1 MGQPDTVTYQVGT
14 WDRSMA
20 NSNIDVFLEAPE
32 GSAPILMRR
41 VTGND
46 GSNITQSDISS
57 GVYSIFL
64 LDDQDADSRTAVTG
78 HAAVSLGVVSGWIWD
93 TLQTGDLWNSRDS
106 TGYNFRH
113 QIDISSN
120 AAFTL
125 AGRRYLVEYTLT
137 PSSGQVIVFRFVVD
151 VI

>member
-1 MGQPDTVTYQVGT
+1 
-14 WDRSMA
+14 MA
-20 NSNIDVFLEAPE
+20 NSNLDVNLTAPE

-46 GSNITQSDISS
+46 GAKITQSDISS

-64 LDDQDADSRTAVTG
+64 LDDQDADSRTAVAN
-78 HAAVSLGVVSGWIWD
+78 HAAVALVIASVIFD
-93 TLQTGDLWNSRDS
+93 ALQTGDLWNDRDS

-113 QIDISSN
+113 QIDISNN

-151 VI
+151 VT